1 MISFEKICVTLDIDW
16 ACDEIIEHSI
26 KLLEEYDVTAT
37 IFATHESSLLKSL
50 DRKHFEIGIHP
61 NLASSDNYEKTIDSL
76 LRIYPNSI
84 GVRCHGCLQ
93 STNIFRLYIR
103 KGLKYDSSTYIPL
116 RENLYPWW
124 RLKKLVCIPFY
135 WTDDT
140 MFYSGFSFDSSQLH
154 LSNNGLKLYVFH
166 PIHIFANTQSGE
178 HYRKLK
184 SFYHQPDKLINL
196 RGKDGGTQTL
206 FVELLRY
213 LQEGNVESYTCRDI
227 YREWIRYSKDEQ

>member
-1 MISFEKICVTLDIDW
+1 MPFEKICVTLDIDW
-16 ACDEIIEHSI
+16 ACDEIIKHSI
-26 KLLEEYDVTAT
+26 KFLKEYNVKGT

-50 DRKHFEIGIHP
+50 DQKQFEIGIHP
-61 NLASSDNYEKTIDSL
+61 NLVSNDNYEKMIDRL
-76 LRIYPNSI
+76 LQIYPNSI

-103 KGLKYDSSTYIPL
+103 RGLKYDSTTYIPL

-140 MFYSGFSFDSSQLH
+140 MFYSGFPFDSSQLH
-154 LSNNGLKLYVFH
+154 LSKNGLKVYVFH

-184 SFYHQPDKLINL
+184 SFYQQPDKLIKL
-196 RGKDGGTQTL
+196 RGKGGGTQTL

-213 LQEGNVESYTCRDI
+213 FQENNVKSYTCKDI
-227 YREWIRYSKDEQ
+227 YQEWIRYSKDK